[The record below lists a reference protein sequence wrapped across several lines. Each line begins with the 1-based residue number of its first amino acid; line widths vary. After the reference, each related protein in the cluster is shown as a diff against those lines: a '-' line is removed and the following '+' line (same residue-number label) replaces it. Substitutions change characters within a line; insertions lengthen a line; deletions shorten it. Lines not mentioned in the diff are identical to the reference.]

1 MKKVK
6 VIVPIILPVLLIMG
20 ILVVSVYADKPES
33 PPGLSKPKPKQEPI
47 LISVTGAID
56 GTGAPANIA
65 VTFDGE
71 SFVDKVQAGSYV
83 ANPDYPPALKV
94 TGPGRH
100 RSLSYYYCDSTDSP
114 HSIIDGICNN
124 GEHDPDNYKSLRISN
139 GRLVKKTDKVIFP
152 AGSKWRITQK
162 IILPSGDWVG
172 EIVAEGTL
180 AEDVTYEVLEWST
193 P

>member
-6 VIVPIILPVLLIMG
+6 VILPAILPVLLITG
-20 ILVVSVYADKPES
+20 ILAVSGHADKPES
-33 PPGLSKPKPKQEPI
+33 PPGLSKPKPEPI

-56 GTGAPANIA
+56 GEGAPENIS
-65 VTFDGE
+65 VEFMGGSFGE
-71 SFVDKVQAGSYV
+71 YAGSYV
-83 ANPDYPPALKV
+83 ANPDYPPALKIS
-94 TGPGRH
+94 GPGRH
-100 RSLSYYYCDSTDSP
+100 RSLSYYYCDSADLD
-114 HSIIDGICNN
+114 HSTTEDGICNDD
-124 GEHDPDNYKSLRISN
+124 GHDPDNYKNLRISN

-152 AGSKWRITQK
+152 AGSRWRITQK
-162 IILPSGDWVG
+162 IVDPTTGDVTG